1 MISSPRNDFISFLN
15 QKETSVF
22 HCYCLL
28 DPHATLILDL
38 SLLVF
43 VNNVVK
49 IDLSI
54 LYRLSQDHLV
64 LIWGFGALSVV
75 IPAPRKDFAFAV
87 DYHRMSLSSSN
98 GHDRAVRISALR
110 HTLDPLARPWMGVN
124 LRQINSNTQI
134 DHSAKEMDLL
144 D

>member
-1 MISSPRNDFISFLN
+1 MISSPRNDFISLLN

-22 HCYCLL
+22 HSYCLL
-28 DPHATLILDL
+28 DPHTTLILDL

-64 LIWGFGALSVV
+64 LIW
-75 IPAPRKDFAFAV
+75 
-87 DYHRMSLSSSN
+87 
-98 GHDRAVRISALR
+98 
-110 HTLDPLARPWMGVN
+110 
-124 LRQINSNTQI
+124 
-134 DHSAKEMDLL
+134 
-144 D
+144 